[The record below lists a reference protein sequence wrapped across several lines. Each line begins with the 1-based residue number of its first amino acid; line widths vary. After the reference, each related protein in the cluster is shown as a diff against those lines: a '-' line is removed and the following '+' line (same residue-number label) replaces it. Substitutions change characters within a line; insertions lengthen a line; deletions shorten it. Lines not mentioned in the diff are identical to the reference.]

1 MTEDLRPAIAL
12 ATRLRD
18 GGVRTQIY
26 TEPKK
31 FKAKLT
37 YASRLQIPYAVLLG
51 EDEIA
56 AGTAAV
62 KDLAT
67 GTQTAVKLEE
77 AAAFIRTG
85 LAAREQGAPIRDKE

>member
-1 MTEDLRPAIAL
+1 MKKVAVIMGSDSDLKAL
-12 ATRLRD
+12 TGAMDTLA
-18 GGVRTQIY
+18 
-26 TEPKK
+26 E
-31 FKAKLT
+31 
-37 YASRLQIPYAVLLG
+37 LQIPYAVLLG